1 MRKNEEL
8 EFTIKAT
15 PVSEEQYNLK
25 VSVMGRHSDL
35 VGAFLSAIEDNEK
48 ILDLLIEV
56 TATAM
61 IKDVAG
67 MEKKPRKKPRKKPF
81 LSQGGEA

>member
-1 MRKNEEL
+1 MRQKEEL

-35 VGAFLSAIEDNEK
+35 VGAFLSAIEDNPK
-48 ILDLLIEV
+48 ILELLVEV
-56 TATAM
+56 TAKAM
-61 IKDVAG
+61 IRDVAG
-67 MEKKPRKKPRKKPF
+67 MEKKPRKAPF